1 MLKCVLGDRVIRVRR
16 SVLGAGKSSKS
27 FTPPFTKILLCLD
40 QVLLLSQT
48 QTHASISKENR
59 VVASSTMTFHS
70 VGWDDD
76 DRGA

>member
-16 SVLGAGKSSKS
+16 SVLGAENQVRVSLQHSPKNNYAW
-27 FTPPFTKILLCLD
+27 TKFYFYPKPMRD
-40 QVLLLSQT
+40 
-48 QTHASISKENR
+48 ASISKGNR
-59 VVASSTMTFHS
+59 VASSTMTFHS